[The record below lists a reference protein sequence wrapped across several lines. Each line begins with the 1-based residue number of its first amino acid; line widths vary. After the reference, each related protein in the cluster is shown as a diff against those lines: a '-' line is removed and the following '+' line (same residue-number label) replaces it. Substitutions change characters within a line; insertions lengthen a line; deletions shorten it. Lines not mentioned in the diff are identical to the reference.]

1 MEYELGL
8 AALTFFFLL
17 ASLFCYSWIVVLGNS
32 KIRTEPPLPPGPYGL
47 PILGY
52 LPFLKHNLHHQFTQL
67 SHKYG
72 PIYRLW
78 LGSKLCVVVSSPSLI
93 KQIVRDHDSTFANR
107 DPPVAALVATGGY
120 DIVWTANGPY
130 WRDIRKLFV
139 REMMSNTNLQA
150 SNVFRTEEVRK
161 LIGNLDTQIGS
172 PVQIGEL
179 IFLTE
184 LHVLMSLLWGGEMDP
199 TERSRLGD
207 KFRVHISK
215 LVDLLGKPNVSDFFP
230 VLARFDLQG
239 IAKEMRGVVV
249 EVERILDCF
258 IDAKVKSMAA
268 GGGMEG
274 EERSKDFMGILLELK
289 DKQLGEGSTFGLT
302 QIKAILVDI
311 VAGGSDTT
319 ATMVEWVMTELLH
332 NPSIM
337 QKVQQEVTN
346 VVGANN
352 VVEESHVSK
361 LHYLEAVVKET
372 FRLHPPLPLLVPR
385 YPSES
390 CTIGEHTIPKG
401 SRVFLNMWSIHMDPH
416 AWENPL
422 QFRPERFLNDN
433 SEKFDFIGNNV
444 EYLPFGSGRRVC
456 PGIPLAEK
464 MVMYLLETLV
474 HTYEWGLPE
483 GQKIDLSE
491 KFGIVMRKETPLI
504 AVPYH
509 K

>member
-1 MEYELGL
+1 MR
-8 AALTFFFLL
+8 
-17 ASLFCYSWIVVLGNS
+17 V
-32 KIRTEPPLPPGPYGL
+32 PL
-47 PILGY
+47 
-52 LPFLKHNLHHQFTQL
+52 
-67 SHKYG
+67 
-72 PIYRLW
+72 
-78 LGSKLCVVVSSPSLI
+78 
-93 KQIVRDHDSTFANR
+93 
-107 DPPVAALVATGGY
+107 
-120 DIVWTANGPY
+120 
-130 WRDIRKLFV
+130 
-139 REMMSNTNLQA
+139 
-150 SNVFRTEEVRK
+150 
-161 LIGNLDTQIGS
+161 
-172 PVQIGEL
+172 
-179 IFLTE
+179 
-184 LHVLMSLLWGGEMDP
+184 
-199 TERSRLGD
+199 
-207 KFRVHISK
+207 
-215 LVDLLGKPNVSDFFP
+215 
-230 VLARFDLQG
+230 
-239 IAKEMRGVVV
+239 
-249 EVERILDCF
+249 
-258 IDAKVKSMAA
+258 
-268 GGGMEG
+268 
-274 EERSKDFMGILLELK
+274 
-289 DKQLGEGSTFGLT
+289 
-302 QIKAILVDI
+302 DI

-319 ATMVEWVMTELLH
+319 ATMVEWVMTELMH

-352 VVEESHVSK
+352 VVEESHASK

-416 AWENPL
+416 VWENPL
-422 QFRPERFLNDN
+422 QFRPERFLNHN

-464 MVMYLLETLV
+464 MVMYLLATLV

-483 GQKIDLSE
+483 GQTIDLSE

>member
-1 MEYELGL
+1 
-8 AALTFFFLL
+8 
-17 ASLFCYSWIVVLGNS
+17 
-32 KIRTEPPLPPGPYGL
+32 
-47 PILGY
+47 
-52 LPFLKHNLHHQFTQL
+52 NLHHQFTQL

-78 LGSKLCVVVSSPSLI
+78 LGSKLYVVVSSPSLI

-107 DPPVAALVATGGY
+107 DPPVSALIATGGY

-130 WRDIRKLFV
+130 WRDMRKLFV

-150 SNVFRTEEVRK
+150 SNVFRTDEVRK
-161 LIGNLDTQIGS
+161 LIGNLDTKIGS

-179 IFLTE
+179 
-184 LHVLMSLLWGGEMDP
+184 
-199 TERSRLGD
+199 
-207 KFRVHISK
+207 
-215 LVDLLGKPNVSDFFP
+215 NFFP
-230 VLARFDLQG
+230 VLARFDFQG

-249 EVERILDCF
+249 EVERIFDCF
-258 IDAKVKSMAA
+258 IDAKVKTMAA

-274 EERSKDFMGILLELK
+274 EERITTNILF
-289 DKQLGEGSTFGLT
+289 Q
-302 QIKAILVDI
+302 ANNDI
-311 VAGGSDTT
+311 VADGSDTT

-390 CTIGEHTIPKG
+390 CPIGEHTIPKG

-416 AWENPL
+416 VWENPL
-422 QFRPERFLNDN
+422 IFRPERFLNDN
-433 SEKFDFIGNNV
+433 SENFDFIGNNV

-464 MVMYLLETLV
+464 MVMYLLATLV